1 MERKVTV
8 LIESTQSKYD
18 FATSASTL
26 GELKSE
32 MTDKGI
38 AFDFDNVFKESR
50 SRTILTTDASV
61 LPSNLPW
68 KGGVTNDLV
77 FLVTAPK
84 IKIASGASSRRAEA
98 YRRIKELML
107 ESTVKIR
114 TGGNFT
120 RVSTDTLEALIK
132 EAEEKAAQNNQ
143 RKGNS
148 GAEVPA
154 MDNLKNFLAIL
165 EDDLVIDSSV
175 SEAIIKAAEG
185 VPASDIGWEAED
197 SYESLVKDFN
207 F

>member
-1 MERKVTV
+1 MERKITV

-26 GELKSE
+26 GELKSD
-32 MTDKGI
+32 MIDKGI
-38 AFDFDNVFKESR
+38 AFDPDNVFKESR

-107 ESTVKIR
+107 ENTVKIR
-114 TGGNFT
+114 TGENFT
-120 RVSTDTLEALIK
+120 RVSTDSLEALIR

-185 VPASDIGWEAED
+185 VPASDLEWETED